1 MAPLGSV
8 PAAVSLLAVA
18 RSFSAFSCSNPFLRC
33 LTAVKTGPGKCL
45 TTQPG
50 GPPKRPLNGYL
61 RFVMEQKPAVVK
73 QNPEIKPVDVIR
85 RIAQQWRVMSPE
97 QKKPFQD
104 AMVQDMQKFKLDLQ
118 EYRSQLTPAQL
129 QQQAAE
135 KKQRMSKRKAI
146 RKKRELTSL
155 GKPKRPRSAFNIFMS
170 EHFEEARGS
179 TTQAR
184 MKSLLDDWRNLL
196 SHQKQVYI
204 QLAEDDK
211 VRYKNEMKSWEDHML
226 EIGREDLLREQT
238 LSSQRRPAARTAAA
252 KKKTKTTKAKAAK
265 KTTKAKAAKKMSA
278 APKSKAVGGA
288 AKSSSAKTVRKGSA
302 KKV

>member
-73 QNPEIKPVDVIR
+73 QNPGT
-85 RIAQQWRVMSPE
+85 AAGL
-97 QKKPFQD
+97 PFQD